1 MANPKPKVA
10 LGIVSY
16 GPQSPHFYIPLAD
29 FTGKLYQDGV
39 DYMGIHH
46 SGVSNTDTNR
56 NVVVKKFLE
65 GKADWLFWI
74 DADNPPP
81 QRSLR
86 RLLSHNQPAVSGL
99 YYGGSP
105 TERLFPVAYVKIPGG
120 AYKNLRK
127 VRDWEKGE
135 VLQVDAVGM
144 GCFLTHRSV
153 YDKIQEDYTYVQR
166 ASGGLLAIK
175 KGNIKSL
182 ERKGTNPYIGTVRK
196 GIYYDPVGLANL
208 DNPKFPFFIS
218 QYNRTEDMP
227 FCEMVR
233 CSHEIWLDT
242 SIEVGHVKEKALSGE
257 DYREGEGQIP
267 DPAPQEVEI
276 V

>member
-1 MANPKPKVA
+1 MPQKPKVA

-16 GPQSPHFYIPLAD
+16 GPQSPLFWIPLAD
-29 FTGKLYQDGV
+29 FTGKLYQDKV

-46 SGVSNTDTNR
+46 SGVSNTDSNR
-56 NVVVKKFLE
+56 NVVVKMFLE
-65 GKADWLFWI
+65 GEAEWLFWI

-99 YYGGSP
+99 YYGGEP
-105 TERLFPVAYVKIPGG
+105 GGRLFPVAMIRIPGG
-120 AYKNLRK
+120 AYSNLRK

-135 VLQVDAVGM
+135 ILQVDAVGM

-153 YDKIQEDYTYVQR
+153 YEKILEDFEYFQR
-166 ASGGLLAIK
+166 SSGGLVVLRKDKIH
-175 KGNIKSL
+175 SL
-182 ERKGTNPYIGTVRK
+182 EGSSNPYAGTVRK
-196 GIYYDPVGLANL
+196 GLYYDPVRPATL

-233 CSHEIWLDT
+233 DSHEIWLDT
-242 SIEVGHVKEKALSGE
+242 SIEVGHVKEIAMDGE
-257 DYREGEGQIP
+257 DYRNGEGLIP
-267 DPAPQEVEI
+267 DPTPTEVQI